1 MRVSDWL
8 KYLFGHRTAILE
20 VAKWRGGIW
29 ASVMLVVLTG
39 IARNYDQTFITE
51 KPLMWLF
58 GSLLFSFVSGG
69 WLYIVL
75 YGFSTRGMA
84 DADGRKPPFWSRWR
98 TFMGLFWMTAPI
110 AWLYAIPVE
119 RYFDSLT
126 AAKLNI
132 TLLAVVSLWRVLL
145 MARVMQ
151 VITTARFTMALVWVL
166 FAAALEVCVVFFL
179 GDGFAR
185 RIMASM
191 GGMRNSPEEEILYTA
206 MSNTFSIALW
216 TVPIALIVAL
226 LWRERRMLTGFPEQK
241 SGPMPWWTLV
251 VLTGCWVGI
260 AIVPQCELAKSVAVE
275 QLISEGRSRAVLDYF
290 ANHQPADF
298 APARTLP
305 PKPYEREFF
314 EELPAC
320 FGVIQPTD
328 PEWVRVHLMHRL
340 DQMLLHSEPH
350 SGRKQGQ
357 ASYSRAEQIKHIAQ
371 GLGWHGPDAR
381 GLLKLLDGLARIP
394 EGNGWLQTN
403 AIFLEGVRE
412 AAREMP
418 SPYRREAKSEEQQLT
433 DWLTLSNRLQFLAP
447 TNLTL
452 DIAPLK

>member
-1 MRVSDWL
+1 
-8 KYLFGHRTAILE
+8 
-20 VAKWRGGIW
+20 
-29 ASVMLVVLTG
+29 
-39 IARNYDQTFITE
+39 
-51 KPLMWLF
+51 
-58 GSLLFSFVSGG
+58 
-69 WLYIVL
+69 
-75 YGFSTRGMA
+75 
-84 DADGRKPPFWSRWR
+84 
-98 TFMGLFWMTAPI
+98 
-110 AWLYAIPVE
+110 
-119 RYFDSLT
+119 
-126 AAKLNI
+126 
-132 TLLAVVSLWRVLL
+132 
-145 MARVMQ
+145 
-151 VITTARFTMALVWVL
+151 
-166 FAAALEVCVVFFL
+166 
-179 GDGFAR
+179 
-185 RIMASM
+185 
-191 GGMRNSPEEEILYTA
+191 
-206 MSNTFSIALW
+206 
-216 TVPIALIVAL
+216 
-226 LWRERRMLTGFPEQK
+226 MLTGFPEQK